1 MCDGS
6 ACGWL
11 AGDGGTSVS
20 DGVGDG
26 DALLAE
32 ISDNFVEEAVYK
44 LTFWV
49 WLLLRNI
56 VLWPYICLSVYPSE
70 AGVLSKWL
78 NVSSQTMPLIAQEL

>member
-44 LTFWV
+44 LTF
-49 WLLLRNI
+49 
-56 VLWPYICLSVYPSE
+56 
-70 AGVLSKWL
+70 
-78 NVSSQTMPLIAQEL
+78 